1 MFIQQTR
8 LFLELVVKCAPI
20 KLWTSVSQG
29 RPMPRVGGTLRH
41 LETDREAI
49 GPGPN
54 RGMLATVNDRPHLR
68 KPPEATGR
76 LGWALA
82 AVGCAGALAAAL
94 LSPNDAR
101 SAAAQDWSPFVLV
114 AGLLLVGLVADED
127 RLFSAA
133 GHALARLAPNGLV
146 LYIGAVVLIVSV
158 TTVLNLDTSVA
169 FLTPILVYTARNRG
183 EGEAPFLYGCLLLSN
198 AGSLLLP
205 GSNLTNLIVLGHL
218 HLSGGQF
225 LRHMAPAAIAAALVT
240 ALVVGGAEHRSLRAT
255 VAPVSDLERPV
266 LGVGL
271 IAMGAVIVLVL
282 VLRSPAAPVAAVG
295 VVAAVVR
302 TLSSVVSPRRALGV
316 LGLPV
321 LVGLFGVAVALGT
334 LGRAW
339 SGPADLLSHLDSWGT
354 AGAGAFFSVV
364 VNNLPAASLLAA
376 RVPPRP
382 FALLVGLNIGPNLF
396 FSGSLAW
403 LLWLRSAKSAGAR
416 PSIAKASLLGVVAAP
431 LSMAAALGM
440 LALNGSH

>member
-1 MFIQQTR
+1 M
-8 LFLELVVKCAPI
+8 APR
-20 KLWTSVSQG
+20 T
-29 RPMPRVGGTLRH
+29 GT
-41 LETDREAI
+41 
-49 GPGPN
+49 
-54 RGMLATVNDRPHLR
+54 
-68 KPPEATGR
+68 TGR

-82 AVGCAGALAAAL
+82 GVGCAGALSAAL
-94 LSPNDAR
+94 LSPDDAR

-133 GHALARLAPNGLV
+133 GQMLSRLAPNGLV
-146 LYIGAVVLIVSV
+146 LYVGAVVLIVSV

-169 FLTPILVYTARNRG
+169 FVTPILVYTARKRG
-183 EGEAPFLYGCLLLSN
+183 KGEAALLYGCLLLSN

-240 ALVVGGAEHRSLRAT
+240 ALVVGGVEHRSLRAT
-255 VAPVSDLERPV
+255 VAPVSEEERPV

-271 IAMGAVIVLVL
+271 VAVVTVTVFVI

-295 VVAAVVR
+295 VVATVIR
-302 TLSSVVSPRRALGV
+302 SCSSEASTGRALGV
-316 LGLPV
+316 LGFPV

-334 LGRAW
+334 VGRTW
-339 SGPADLLSHLDSWGT
+339 SGPATLLSHLDSWDT
-354 AGAGAFFSVV
+354 AVVGALFSVV

-396 FSGSLAW
+396 LTGSLAW
-403 LLWLRSAKSAGAR
+403 ILWLRSSKSAGAR
-416 PSIAKASLLGVVAAP
+416 PSIARASLLGMVAVP
-431 LSMAAALGM
+431 LSMLAALGM
-440 LALNGSH
+440 LALSGSH

>member
-1 MFIQQTR
+1 MSDR
-8 LFLELVVKCAPI
+8 LDAKAP
-20 KLWTSVSQG
+20 
-29 RPMPRVGGTLRH
+29 H
-41 LETDREAI
+41 D
-49 GPGPN
+49 
-54 RGMLATVNDRPHLR
+54 
-68 KPPEATGR
+68 ATGR
-76 LGWALA
+76 TGWALA
-82 AVGCAGALAAAL
+82 GVGCAGALGAAL
-94 LSPNDAR
+94 ISPDNAR
-101 SAAAQDWSPFVLV
+101 LAATQDWSPFVLV

-133 GHALARLAPNGLV
+133 GHALARLAPNGLA
-146 LYIGAVVLIVSV
+146 LYVGSVVLIVSV

-183 EGEAPFLYGCLLLSN
+183 EGEAALLYGCLLLSN

-225 LRHMAPAAIAAALVT
+225 LKHMAPAAIAAALVT
-240 ALVVGGAEHRSLRAT
+240 ALIVGGAEHRSLRAT
-255 VAPVSDLERPV
+255 VAPLSEREQPV
-266 LGVGL
+266 FGVGL
-271 IAMGAVIVLVL
+271 IAVVAVTVLVL
-282 VLRSPAAPVAAVG
+282 VLRSPAGPVAAVG
-295 VVAAVVR
+295 MVAVSVR
-302 TLSSVVSPRRALGV
+302 AFSSEVSPRRALGV

-339 SGPADLLSHLDSWGT
+339 SGPENLLSHLDSWGT
-354 AGAGAFFSVV
+354 ALAGAFFSVV

-396 FSGSLAW
+396 VTGSLAW

-416 PSIAKASLLGVVAAP
+416 PSIARASLLGVVAVP
-431 LSMAAALGM
+431 LSMAAALGV
-440 LALNGSH
+440 LALDGSH

>member
-1 MFIQQTR
+1 
-8 LFLELVVKCAPI
+8 
-20 KLWTSVSQG
+20 
-29 RPMPRVGGTLRH
+29 
-41 LETDREAI
+41 
-49 GPGPN
+49 
-54 RGMLATVNDRPHLR
+54 MLATVSDRPDSR
-68 KPPEATGR
+68 QPPDTTGR
-76 LGWALA
+76 LGSVLA
-82 AVGCAGALAAAL
+82 AVGCAGALGAAL
-94 LSPNDAR
+94 LSPENAR

-114 AGLLLVGLVADED
+114 AGLLLVGLVADEEG
-127 RLFSAA
+127 LFSAA

-146 LYIGAVVLIVSV
+146 LYVGAVVLIVSV

-183 EGEAPFLYGCLLLSN
+183 EGEAPLLYGCLLLSN

-225 LRHMAPAAIAAALVT
+225 LRHMAPAAIAATLVT

-255 VAPVSDLERPV
+255 VGPVSELDERPV
-266 LGVGL
+266 VGVGL
-271 IAMGAVIVLVL
+271 IAVMAVTVLVL

-295 VVAAVVR
+295 LVAAGVR
-302 TLSSVVSPRRALGV
+302 SFSSEASPRRAVGV

-339 SGPADLLSHLDSWGT
+339 SGPANLLSHLNSWGT
-354 AGAGAFFSVV
+354 AFAGAFFSVV

-396 FSGSLAW
+396 VSGSLAW

-416 PSIAKASLLGVVAAP
+416 PSIAKASLLGVVAVP

-440 LALNGSH
+440 LAFNGSH